1 MRMWASLLTL
11 GVAFCAVPT
20 VATAQFQAYP
30 AVFGPPCADGYSADL
45 FGRGSDR
52 AELRIVGRH
61 PFTGDVTVF
70 GQTRRGHVGLSS
82 AQQTSRSPFISIQI
96 VSIRNPDGVEAVS
109 FRPPGASCDVSAV
122 AADAIPADSAFFGS
136 TVVDAVADGALEP
149 ASCERPYRAAS
160 IERAMPVAIPAIAQ
174 QQGISGRVIVLVGV
188 DETGRVVSARVYQS
202 PSALLNAPS
211 IFAARQSLY
220 RPAILRCAPVSS
232 TIAFAVDYTRF

>member
-11 GVAFCAVPT
+11 GVVFCAVPT

-30 AVFGPPCADGYSADL
+30 AVFGPPCAGGYSAEL
-45 FGRGSDR
+45 LGRGSDR
-52 AELRIVGRH
+52 GDFRIVGPR

-96 VSIRNPDGVEAVS
+96 VSIRNADGVEAVS
-109 FRPPGASCDVSAV
+109 FRPPGASCDASAV
-122 AADAIPADSAFFGS
+122 AGAAVPVDSAFFGS
-136 TVVDAVADGALEP
+136 TVVDAVDDGALEP
-149 ASCERPYRAAS
+149 TSCERPYRPAS
-160 IERAMPVAIPAIAQ
+160 IERAMPAAIPAIAQ

-188 DETGRVVSARVYQS
+188 DETGRVVSAQVYQS
-202 PSALLNAPS
+202 PSALLYTPS
-211 IFAARQSLY
+211 IFAARKSQF

-232 TIAFAVDYTRF
+232 TIAFAVDYTRG